1 MGTKVEGKSFMPGYF
16 AMGKFSVDENS
27 CYSRYE
33 NTVNGQIHNGFVL
46 GPNNGY
52 MGYDKEMLK
61 RTMLEHE
68 AIFRKQVYELHRLYR
83 IQKDLMEEFQRKE
96 LHGYSI
102 PADTSQSNSITSQ
115 MLHLQN
121 ANDRSPTVG
130 PDQWKPYLNFL
141 KENSI
146 QSCPDGLHLNKDNL
160 QGFTRKMFDLQ
171 LPADARIGNDGSE
184 IFGKKNAA
192 ESSFKPIILV
202 GKISGKNSRDDF
214 KLSLGANEG
223 PSCKEDSW
231 ISDSQTPRTINGHKV
246 VDLNETV
253 ADSEGATDNAS
264 IDFLGVKTYNAKDQL
279 NYPSTRSNVDFLGPP
294 RFLVKDRHANKGTS
308 SNFFDANEEI
318 RRDISFVNS
327 GNGKGTSCKNSFTPN
342 SCNGEFGISSKLIH
356 FKLNQLDQDSKAACP
371 AQKPAD
377 SIGAPGRKC
386 FAIPNNLMASSSVLQ
401 KDHSNTAPQSVLYWA
416 NSKNEVSHTSAAVKA
431 FPCLNSSNLES
442 SNSNVFHQQ
451 SGLFTQNWKNC
462 EGLSNL
468 NSYNH
473 GLSLDSIS
481 ATNLQHLS
489 MIRPEVNYGCNESM
503 DSRRPNMA
511 LSSVNGHSEM
521 MSSSNGN
528 TRQLL
533 KKKENVF
540 GLSVCK
546 AQFQDKQF
554 GLPKNETSD
563 ETAMRILGFS
573 VGDNIQKSAF
583 CSSKS
588 SNDSNNRNREKDYI
602 HDACFNK
609 PLAERALEKSSMTLR
624 IYIDL
629 NDELPSMDDPSS
641 SEFLPETQKAEG
653 NVNFHQE
660 SVASSKPDGSLK
672 KVNSDDSFA
681 ISAAKNLI
689 AISKDIACL
698 PSLASHCDTL
708 QWFAEVA
715 ISSKENSGIPS
726 VEDDDELDLFETMTL
741 ELEETKIEDYL
752 NQPKAPECEKGEETG
767 AASLLFTRTRRGR
780 ARRRRQRRDFQKDIL
795 PGLVSLARNEVTED
809 LQMIGGLMKAS
820 GQSWQS
826 SLTRRASRNGL
837 QAKGRKQSRSVAV
850 AEEEEDIQISTS
862 AVWPNCAELG
872 TQGASIVGWGRTTRR
887 CRRPR
892 CPPSNLPTVPLT

>member
-1 MGTKVEGKSFMPGYF
+1 
-16 AMGKFSVDENS
+16 
-27 CYSRYE
+27 
-33 NTVNGQIHNGFVL
+33 
-46 GPNNGY
+46 
-52 MGYDKEMLK
+52 
-61 RTMLEHE
+61 
-68 AIFRKQVYELHRLYR
+68 
-83 IQKDLMEEFQRKE
+83 
-96 LHGYSI
+96 
-102 PADTSQSNSITSQ
+102 
-115 MLHLQN
+115 
-121 ANDRSPTVG
+121 
-130 PDQWKPYLNFL
+130 
-141 KENSI
+141 
-146 QSCPDGLHLNKDNL
+146 
-160 QGFTRKMFDLQ
+160 
-171 LPADARIGNDGSE
+171 
-184 IFGKKNAA
+184 
-192 ESSFKPIILV
+192 
-202 GKISGKNSRDDF
+202 
-214 KLSLGANEG
+214 
-223 PSCKEDSW
+223 
-231 ISDSQTPRTINGHKV
+231 
-246 VDLNETV
+246 
-253 ADSEGATDNAS
+253 
-264 IDFLGVKTYNAKDQL
+264 
-279 NYPSTRSNVDFLGPP
+279 
-294 RFLVKDRHANKGTS
+294 
-308 SNFFDANEEI
+308 
-318 RRDISFVNS
+318 
-327 GNGKGTSCKNSFTPN
+327 
-342 SCNGEFGISSKLIH
+342 
-356 FKLNQLDQDSKAACP
+356 
-371 AQKPAD
+371 
-377 SIGAPGRKC
+377 
-386 FAIPNNLMASSSVLQ
+386 MASSSVLQ

-416 NSKNEVSHTSAAVKA
+416 NSKNEVSHTSASVKA

-442 SNSNVFHQQ
+442 SHSNVFHER
-451 SGLFTQNWKNC
+451 SGLFTQNWKNG

-468 NSYNH
+468 NSFNH

-672 KVNSDDSFA
+672 KVNSDDSFT